1 MSSLAA
7 WHERGQFYDSDAG
20 RLFYVREGQGE
31 PLLMLHGF
39 PTSSWDWH
47 KVIGGLSQHFD
58 CIAPDK
64 LGYGFS
70 DKPVTAEY
78 SVSAHLDRV
87 LQLLSVCGLKRVSVL
102 THDNGNSLTQE
113 WLARQL
119 ESPDALPVQIKQVC
133 FLNGGLFPETHRAR
147 FGQRVLLSAFGAA
160 VARVMPKPL
169 FTRGIAEVFGQSTQP
184 SAMELNSYWLML
196 TLQQGQ
202 RLLHRHIRYIRE
214 RQQQRERWVGGLI
227 NTDVPLFLIDGVQDP
242 VSGGH
247 MVQRF
252 RQLLPGRVAIELD
265 CGHFPQMEM
274 PAEVIAKIREHWQLT
289 ST

>member
-1 MSSLAA
+1 MTSLAA
-7 WHERGQFYDSDAG
+7 WHTRGQFHDSIAG
-20 RLFYVREGQGE
+20 RLFYVREGEGE

-47 KVIGGLSQHFD
+47 KVINELGQHFD

-70 DKPVTAEY
+70 DKPESADY
-78 SVSAHLDRV
+78 SVSAHLDRILHLLESLG
-87 LQLLSVCGLKRVSVL
+87 LQQVSLL

-119 ESPDALPVQIKQVC
+119 NSPNALPVKLTRVC

-147 FGQRVLLSAFGAA
+147 LGQRLLLSPAG
-160 VARVMPKPL
+160 RVLAYAMPKPL
-169 FTRGIAEVFGQSTQP
+169 FMRSIAEVFGKNTQP
-184 SAMELNSYWLML
+184 SVLELNSYWLL
-196 TLQQGQ
+196 LNLQHGQ

-214 RQQQRERWVGGLI
+214 RQQQRERWVGGLV
-227 NTDVPLFLIDGVQDP
+227 NTDVPYFLIDGVQDP

-247 MVQRF
+247 MVQRY
-252 RQLLPGRVAIELD
+252 RQLLPKRLAIELD
-265 CGHFPQMEM
+265 CGHFPQMEK
-274 PAEVIAKIREHWQLT
+274 PNEVVTAIREHWQLV
-289 ST
+289 